1 MIDALLDLP
10 SHLRHRLSSAIES
23 GLLAG
28 PLSAASM
35 PSVLGIQKGGE
46 DVIGALRELERLGI
60 SGSAAAAWIRTI
72 ERVAARTPKPDL
84 VWSGPEVPGL
94 HARDTRRV
102 YEELLGSAER
112 TVLAS
117 TCARTPMRL
126 CEVLFL
132 QGKNVC

>member
-10 SHLRHRLSSAIES
+10 SHLRHRLSRAIES